1 MKRLA
6 KRKIGSD
13 FDMAGYVFAIGGD
26 ENPVDIIQQCAEK
39 GVYSTVINSL
49 APTPFEGTLADYLS
63 MKPGDNI
70 YFFCKR
76 KYYGVG
82 ELISVGPD
90 CKYCN
95 FPQASALSA
104 FTYEEIQDKLLV
116 DFGAESYKNRW
127 ICTFKPYF
135 FENGIDTDEIL
146 SYKPNT
152 FKMLRAFWKVSF
164 IKLGDEEN
172 TSLKEIFLL
181 RHQREMQSQ
190 TGIFNTN
197 ESTHTEITNKN
208 LEEYLI
214 TPQKMLETC
223 CIDNRVKHE
232 MALEAKVVYD
242 LCQGIIPEMGTWDYV
257 SHQVVASPFKP
268 VDYMD
273 KIDVLAMK
281 YLPGTKIPC
290 KFLVT
295 ELKKDGANNET
306 INQVL
311 KYVDWVCSEYAYG
324 DYESIDACI
333 IASSYPDNIND
344 YYRDVVQRYYT
355 LGSHPVRNKQW
366 ASLKLF
372 VYTYNN
378 GTIFYTDVTPH
389 FEDDSTDE

>member
-1 MKRLA
+1 
-6 KRKIGSD
+6 
-13 FDMAGYVFAIGGD
+13 MAGYVFAIGGD

-127 ICTFKPYF
+127 VCTFKGSPYF

>member
-1 MKRLA
+1 
-6 KRKIGSD
+6 
-13 FDMAGYVFAIGGD
+13 MAGYVFAIGGK
-26 ENPVDIIQQCAEK
+26 ENPIDVIQQCAER
-39 GVYSTVINSL
+39 GIYSTVLNSL
-49 APTPFEGTLADYLS
+49 SPRPFEGTLTDYLS
-63 MKPGDNI
+63 MKSGDNI
-70 YFFCKR
+70 YFFCQR

-82 ELISVGPD
+82 ELIDVGSD

-95 FPQASALSA
+95 FPKASALSA
-104 FTYEEIQDKLLV
+104 FTYEEIKDKLLV
-116 DFGAESYKNRW
+116 DFSAESYKNRW
-127 ICTFKPYF
+127 ICTFKVSPYF
-135 FENGIDTDEIL
+135 FKNGIDTDEIL

-172 TSLKEIFLL
+172 NSLKEIFLL
-181 RHQREMQSQ
+181 RHQKEMQSQ
-190 TGIFNTN
+190 TDIFNTN
-197 ESTHTEITNKN
+197 ESTYTEIANKN
-208 LEEYLI
+208 LEDYII
-214 TPQKMLETC
+214 TPQEMLETC
-223 CIDNRVKHE
+223 NIGNRVKHE

-242 LCQGIIPEMGTWDYV
+242 LCQGNIPEMGKWDYV

-273 KIDVLAMK
+273 KIDILAMK
-281 YLPGTKIPC
+281 YLSGTKIPC

-333 IASSYPDNIND
+333 IASSYSDNIND
-344 YYRDVVQRYYT
+344 YYRNVVQRYYT

-366 ASLKLF
+366 TALKLL

-378 GTIFYTDVTPH
+378 GTILYTDVTPN
-389 FEDDSTDE
+389 FEDD

>member
-1 MKRLA
+1 
-6 KRKIGSD
+6 
-13 FDMAGYVFAIGGD
+13 MAGYVFAIGGD

-127 ICTFKPYF
+127 ICTFKGSPYF

-366 ASLKLF
+366 A
-372 VYTYNN
+372 
-378 GTIFYTDVTPH
+378 
-389 FEDDSTDE
+389 